1 MKKTSKKKNQK
12 TTNQLLNINNNPRT
26 IIIALILILVG
37 LTILIIRYKNAYK
50 FYAGELIIDDL
61 KVAEIHYYESP
72 NTVYFYADNTIYEGP
87 DTKVKNIK
95 IGYYVKVNDDKY
107 IIEDFGKEF
116 KDPIN
121 LSEAIVSYSKFKVV
135 QYKVNKK
142 IVFTDIVKKN
152 INNLYLIIEATT
164 TDNKTIT
171 YDERISLL
179 KVNQ

>member
-12 TTNQLLNINNNPRT
+12 TKLLLDIINNPRT
-26 IIIALILILVG
+26 IIIVLILVLVA
-37 LTILIIRYKNAYK
+37 LTIAIVHLRSSYK

-61 KVAEIHYYESP
+61 KVAEIHYFESP
-72 NTVYFYADNTIYEGP
+72 NTVYFYADNTIYEGQ
-87 DTKVKNIK
+87 DTKVKDIK
-95 IGYYVKVNDDKY
+95 IKYYVKANDNKY
-107 IIEDFGKEF
+107 IIDEFGKEF

-142 IVFTDIVKKN
+142 IVFTDVVKKN
-152 INNLYLIIEATT
+152 INNLYFNIEATT

-179 KVNQ
+179 RVNQ